1 MKPDGHRG
9 AGDRQPLK
17 RGDPIWEG
25 STAKVVFRG
34 SQWKCRKE
42 DYVKEVWVIPLGFAT
57 QVGQAGKRRRGEIKH
72 DSSVSRLGETR
83 GAMQQKKKARKLC
96 SGEKN
101 GFSLSRRDKHQG
113 WKASGQ
119 T

>member
-1 MKPDGHRG
+1 MESDGHHEV
-9 AGDRQPLK
+9 GDRQPLK

-25 STAKVVFRG
+25 SPAKVVFRG
-34 SQWKCRKE
+34 PQWKCRKE
-42 DYVKEVWVIPLGFAT
+42 YVKEVWVVSLGFAT
-57 QVGQAGKRRRGEIKH
+57 PLGQAGQRRRGEMKH

-101 GFSLSRRDKHQG
+101 GFSLSRKDKYQG
-113 WKASGQ
+113 WKASGR